1 MKKNRGIRKENFGN
15 VWMLSEFFLYL
26 QSVCDWASFYT
37 CMKWLPCKEARKSC
51 GHVQTIQFS
60 KLKSGK
66 FERRMNGSYCLS
78 ESTPVYGVDSSFI
91 FSFLRVLPEPNLQES
106 DGRRGSHHS
115 FFSLMNHYELVRFAN
130 FSYLCKMIGRK
141 KREKSCPMQP
151 LTSCN

>member
-91 FSFLRVLPEPNLQES
+91 FSFLRVLPEPNLQGSEES
-106 DGRRGSHHS
+106 RGSHHL
-115 FFSLMNHYELVRFAN
+115 FSLMNHYELVWFAD
-130 FSYLCKMIGRK
+130 FS
-141 KREKSCPMQP
+141 
-151 LTSCN
+151 

>member
-26 QSVCDWASFYT
+26 QSVCDRASFNT
-37 CMKWLPCKEARKSC
+37 CMKWIPCKEARRSC
-51 GHVQTIQFS
+51 GHVQAILFS

-66 FERRMNGSYCLS
+66 FERRMNGSYCLR

-106 DGRRGSHHS
+106 VKCRSSHHS
-115 FFSLMNHYELVRFAN
+115 FSIWA
-130 FSYLCKMIGRK
+130 I
-141 KREKSCPMQP
+141 
-151 LTSCN
+151 T

>member
-26 QSVCDWASFYT
+26 QSVCDRASFNT
-37 CMKWLPCKEARKSC
+37 CMKWIPCKEARRSC
-51 GHVQTIQFS
+51 GHVQAILFS
-60 KLKSGK
+60 KLKSCK

-106 DGRRGSHHS
+106 VKCRSSHHS
-115 FFSLMNHYELVRFAN
+115 FSIWA
-130 FSYLCKMIGRK
+130 I
-141 KREKSCPMQP
+141 
-151 LTSCN
+151 T

>member
-51 GHVQTIQFS
+51 GHVQTILFS

-78 ESTPVYGVDSSFI
+78 ESTPVMVWIPLSYFLFYGFY
-91 FSFLRVLPEPNLQES
+91 Q
-106 DGRRGSHHS
+106 
-115 FFSLMNHYELVRFAN
+115 SLTY
-130 FSYLCKMIGRK
+130 K
-141 KREKSCPMQP
+141 KV
-151 LTSCN
+151 